1 MPSPRTRLGTPGIGD
16 DLGPIDPGIGV
27 QDVFL
32 RHLSVKPN
40 AILPFGAAV
49 LRWEVDAPPTVQ
61 ISINDEPGPQIG
73 SRVVRPAYSTTY
85 RVLARRGPRVTE
97 LGRVD
102 LTVDRSACTS
112 SEFANP
118 ASLIAATLV
127 AFITLVDNVSTQFP
141 PTVTFQP
148 NRITFVLYLS
158 GEKNSAIQIN
168 ASFGLTVIDGRLA
181 STTNQV
187 SADVQFPWYMWL
199 IPGAMIG
206 LSIAR
211 DGAREKATAAGF
223 VAIKRLVEVL
233 EFYWTPMQG
242 MARHHVRIGGTDEG
256 VGVLE
261 TTDCPTTPLDQLAE
275 LGENPIV
282 TDQ

>member
-1 MPSPRTRLGTPGIGD
+1 MPSPQARLGAPDIGD
-16 DLGPIDPGIGV
+16 DLGPMDPDIGV
-27 QDVFL
+27 QDTFL
-32 RHLSVKPN
+32 KHLSVQPN

-61 ISINDEPGPQIG
+61 ISINDEAVPQLG
-73 SRVVRPAYSTTY
+73 SRVVRPTFTTTY
-85 RVLARRGPRVTE
+85 RVLARRGARVTE

-102 LTVDRSACTS
+102 LGVDRSTCTT

-118 ASLIAATLV
+118 SSLIAATLN
-127 AFITLVDNVSTQFP
+127 AFITLVPDVTTQFP
-141 PTVTFQP
+141 PKVTFEP

-158 GEKNSAIQIN
+158 GERNSTIQIK
-168 ASFGLTVIDGRLA
+168 ASFGLTVIDGRLV
-181 STTNQV
+181 SMNNQV
-187 SADVQFPWYMWL
+187 AADVQFPWYMWL

-233 EFYWTPMQG
+233 EFYWTPMNG
-242 MARHHVRIGGTDEG
+242 MTRHHVRLDKTADGAGL
-256 VGVLE
+256 LE
-261 TTDCPTTPLDQLAE
+261 TTECPTDLLGE

-282 TDQ
+282 IG